1 MSSPITPEQGSG
13 QLTQSR
19 IDQPVDPLADPVPG
33 HIGGQMYDQISS
45 QDAEKTN
52 GLDVEEERRARQARI
67 VSIARW
73 ALPSLLLVILVGS
86 WQAYVT
92 LAEVPH
98 YILPSPVRIAQTL
111 VQDWGIL
118 WPALLATARLTFL
131 ALLFAIIGGLLLAVA
146 FTQSK
151 WAELAMFPY
160 AVILQVTPVVA
171 IAPLLQI
178 YVDSAF
184 VAALL
189 CAWLVAFFPILANT
203 TIGLKSADHNL
214 RDLFRIYGASRWQT
228 LRLLTGPSALPFFL
242 GGLKIA
248 GGLALIGA
256 VVAEFVIGRAGTGLG
271 LASTLLEA
279 SYRFNF
285 GRLYAALILISLMG
299 VAIFGLMSLISYLLL
314 FRWHESAL
322 KRES

>member
-1 MSSPITPEQGSG
+1 MS
-13 QLTQSR
+13 LTETR
-19 IDQPVDPLADPVPG
+19 PAVPVID
-33 HIGGQMYDQISS
+33 
-45 QDAEKTN
+45 
-52 GLDVEEERRARQARI
+52 EEEAARARRDRI
-67 VSIARW
+67 NRIAKW
-73 ALPSLLLVILVGS
+73 TLPSLVMVLSILA
-86 WQAYVT
+86 WHLYVT
-92 LAEVPH
+92 LNDIPH
-98 YILPSPVRIAQTL
+98 YVLPGPVL
-111 VQDWGIL
+111 VATSIVEDWPLL
-118 WPALLATARLTFL
+118 WPAMLITSRLTLL
-131 ALLFAIIGGLLLAVA
+131 ALLFAIIGGVLLAVA

-151 WAELAMFPY
+151 WAEMSFFPY
-160 AVILQVTPVVA
+160 AVILQVTPVIA

-178 YVDSAF
+178 YVESAF

-189 CAWLVAFFPILANT
+189 CAWIVAFFPILSNT

-214 RDLFRIYGASRWQT
+214 QDLFTIYGATRWQR
-228 LRLLTGPSALPFFL
+228 LRYLAAPSALPYFL

-299 VAIFGLMSLISYLLL
+299 VVIFAVTSTISHLAL
-314 FRWHESAL
+314 RKWHESAL
-322 KRES
+322 KRD

>member
-1 MSSPITPEQGSG
+1 MSIAENAPATAI
-13 QLTQSR
+13 L
-19 IDQPVDPLADPVPG
+19 DQ
-33 HIGGQMYDQISS
+33 
-45 QDAEKTN
+45 
-52 GLDVEEERRARQARI
+52 EEAARARRARINRI
-67 VSIARW
+67 AKW
-73 ALPSLLLVILVGS
+73 TLPSLVMALSLLGWHL
-86 WQAYVT
+86 YVT
-92 LAEVPH
+92 LNEIPH
-98 YILPSPVRIAQTL
+98 YILPGPLL
-111 VQDWGIL
+111 VATSIVNDWELL
-118 WPALLATARLTFL
+118 WPAMLTTSRLTIL
-131 ALLFAIIGGLLLAVA
+131 ALIFAILGGVALAVA

-151 WAELAMFPY
+151 WAEMSFFPY

-178 YVDSAF
+178 YVESAF

-189 CAWLVAFFPILANT
+189 CAWIVAFFPILSNT

-214 RDLFRIYGASRWQT
+214 EDLFTIYGATRWQR
-228 LRLLTGPSALPFFL
+228 LRLLAAPSALPFFL

-285 GRLYAALILISLMG
+285 GRLYAALILISTMG
-299 VAIFGLMSLISYLLL
+299 IVIFAITSLISHLML
-314 FRWHESAL
+314 RKWHESAL
-322 KRES
+322 KRE

>member
-1 MSSPITPEQGSG
+1 MTNIETDM
-13 QLTQSR
+13 THV
-19 IDQPVDPLADPVPG
+19 DQEEAARARR
-33 HIGGQMYDQISS
+33 DQIL
-45 QDAEKTN
+45 K
-52 GLDVEEERRARQARI
+52 
-67 VSIARW
+67 IAKW
-73 ALPSLLLVILVGS
+73 TLPSLVMVLTLLGWHL
-86 WQAYVT
+86 YVM
-92 LAEVPH
+92 LWEVPH
-98 YILPSPVRIAQTL
+98 YILPGPLLVLEKLINDWDLLWAATL
-111 VQDWGIL
+111 TTGRL
-118 WPALLATARLTFL
+118 TLLALV
-131 ALLFAIIGGLLLAVA
+131 FAILGGGMLAVA

-151 WAELAMFPY
+151 WIEMSFFPY

-178 YVDSAF
+178 YLDSPF

-189 CAWLVAFFPILANT
+189 CAWIVAFFPILSNT
-203 TIGLKSADHNL
+203 TVGLKSTDRNL
-214 RDLFRIYGASRWQT
+214 EDLFTIYGANRWQR
-228 LRLLTGPSALPFFL
+228 LRYLAAPSALPYFL
-242 GGLKIA
+242 SGLKIA

-299 VAIFGLMSLISYLLL
+299 VTIFAVMSLISHLAL

-322 KRES
+322 KKDG

>member
-1 MSSPITPEQGSG
+1 MTIADNAPAPAI
-13 QLTQSR
+13 
-19 IDQPVDPLADPVPG
+19 VD
-33 HIGGQMYDQISS
+33 
-45 QDAEKTN
+45 
-52 GLDVEEERRARQARI
+52 EEEAARARRARVNRI
-67 VSIARW
+67 AKW
-73 ALPSLLLVILVGS
+73 TLPSLVMVVSILA
-86 WQAYVT
+86 WHLYVT
-92 LAEVPH
+92 INEIPH
-98 YILPSPVRIAQTL
+98 YILPGPLLVAQSI
-111 VQDWGIL
+111 VNDWNLL
-118 WPALLATARLTFL
+118 WPAMLITTRLTVL
-131 ALLFAIIGGLLLAVA
+131 ALLFAILGGVALAVA

-151 WAELAMFPY
+151 WAEMSFFPY

-178 YVDSAF
+178 YVESAF

-189 CAWLVAFFPILANT
+189 CAWIVAFFPILSNT

-214 RDLFRIYGASRWQT
+214 EDLFTIYGATRWQR
-228 LRLLTGPSALPFFL
+228 LRLLAAPSALPFFL

-285 GRLYAALILISLMG
+285 GRLYAALILISTMG
-299 VAIFGLMSLISYLLL
+299 IVIFAITSTISYLLL
-314 FRWHESAL
+314 RKWHESAL
-322 KRES
+322 KRE

>member
-1 MSSPITPEQGSG
+1 MTDADVKQQPPQI
-13 QLTQSR
+13 
-19 IDQPVDPLADPVPG
+19 IDL
-33 HIGGQMYDQISS
+33 
-45 QDAEKTN
+45 
-52 GLDVEEERRARQARI
+52 EEEAIARRKKLYK
-67 VSIARW
+67 IARW
-73 ALPSLLLVILVGS
+73 TLPSLVMVLALGA
-86 WQAYVT
+86 WQAYCT
-92 LAEVPH
+92 IAEVPH
-98 YILPSPVRIAQTL
+98 YILPSPALIGKTL
-111 VQDWGIL
+111 FTDWNVL
-118 WPALLATARLTFL
+118 WPAMLATGKLTSL
-131 ALLFAIIGGLLLAVA
+131 ALIMAVIGGLALAIA

-151 WAELAMFPY
+151 WIEMSLFPY

-178 YVDSAF
+178 YMDSAF
-184 VAALL
+184 SAALL
-189 CAWLVAFFPILANT
+189 CAWIVAFFPILSNT

-214 RDLFRIYGASRWQT
+214 QDLFTIYGATGWQR
-228 LRLLTGPSALPFFL
+228 LRLLAGPSALPYFL
-242 GGLKIA
+242 SGLKIA

-285 GRLYAALILISLMG
+285 GRLYGALVLISVMG
-299 VAIFGLMSLISYLLL
+299 VAIFGLMSLISYFAL

>member
-1 MSSPITPEQGSG
+1 MSIAEPGTNA
-13 QLTQSR
+13 
-19 IDQPVDPLADPVPG
+19 PV
-33 HIGGQMYDQISS
+33 I
-45 QDAEKTN
+45 DAE
-52 GLDVEEERRARQARI
+52 EAARARRDRI
-67 VSIARW
+67 NRIAKW
-73 ALPSLLLVILVGS
+73 TLPSLVLVLSVLA
-86 WQAYVT
+86 WHFYVT

-98 YILPSPVRIAQTL
+98 YILPGPVRVAQSL
-111 VQDWGIL
+111 VSDWAVL
-118 WPALLATARLTFL
+118 WPALLTTGRLTLL
-131 ALLFAIIGGLLLAVA
+131 ALLMAVVGGVALAVA

-151 WAELAMFPY
+151 WAEMSFFPY
-160 AVILQVTPVVA
+160 AVILQVTPVIA

-189 CAWLVAFFPILANT
+189 CAWIVAFFPILSNT

-214 RDLFRIYGASRWQT
+214 QDLFTIYGATRWQR
-228 LRLLTGPSALPFFL
+228 LRYLAGPSALPFFL

-299 VAIFGLMSLISYLLL
+299 VLIFAAMSIISHLAL
-314 FRWHESAL
+314 RKWHESAL
-322 KRES
+322 KREG

>member
-1 MSSPITPEQGSG
+1 MSIVDAPVSPAI
-13 QLTQSR
+13 
-19 IDQPVDPLADPVPG
+19 
-33 HIGGQMYDQISS
+33 
-45 QDAEKTN
+45 DAE
-52 GLDVEEERRARQARI
+52 EEQRARQKQI
-67 VSIARW
+67 TKIARW
-73 ALPSLLLVILVGS
+73 TLPSLVLLVLIGG

-92 LAEVPH
+92 LAAVPH
-98 YILPSPVRIAQTL
+98 YILPSPLLIGQTI
-111 VQDWGIL
+111 VADWGIL
-118 WPALLATARLTFL
+118 WPALLMTGRLTLL
-131 ALLFAIIGGLLLAVA
+131 ALIFAVIGGLAIAVA

-151 WAELAMFPY
+151 WVELAMFPY

-178 YVDSAF
+178 YVESAF

-189 CAWLVAFFPILANT
+189 CAWIVAFFPILSNT

-214 RDLFRIYGASRWQT
+214 QDLFKIYGASKWQT
-228 LRLLTGPSALPFFL
+228 LRYLSAPSALPFFL

-285 GRLYAALILISLMG
+285 GRLYAALIMISVMG
-299 VAIFGLMSLISYLLL
+299 VAIFGLMSLISYLFLY
-314 FRWHESAL
+314 RWHESAL
-322 KRES
+322 KRED

>member
-1 MSSPITPEQGSG
+1 MTATDTGTTAPI
-13 QLTQSR
+13 
-19 IDQPVDPLADPVPG
+19 I
-33 HIGGQMYDQISS
+33 
-45 QDAEKTN
+45 DAE
-52 GLDVEEERRARQARI
+52 EAERARRDKINRI
-67 VSIARW
+67 AKW
-73 ALPSLLLVILVGS
+73 TLPSLVMALTLLAWHLYVTLNEIPHYVLPGPLLVGS
-86 WQAYVT
+86 SVV
-92 LAEVPH
+92 E
-98 YILPSPVRIAQTL
+98 
-111 VQDWGIL
+111 DWSIL
-118 WPALLATARLTFL
+118 WPAMLTTSRLTIL
-131 ALLFAIIGGLLLAVA
+131 ALILAILGGVALAVA

-151 WAELAMFPY
+151 WAEMSFFPY

-178 YVDSAF
+178 YVESAF

-189 CAWLVAFFPILANT
+189 CAWIVAFFPILSNT

-214 RDLFRIYGASRWQT
+214 QDLFSIYGATRWQR
-228 LRLLTGPSALPFFL
+228 LRLLAAPSALPFFL

-285 GRLYAALILISLMG
+285 GRLYAALILISAMG
-299 VAIFGLMSLISYLLL
+299 VAIFAVTSLISHLML
-314 FRWHESAL
+314 RKWHESAL
-322 KRES
+322 KRDA

>member
-1 MSSPITPEQGSG
+1 MTA
-13 QLTQSR
+13 LDTQ
-19 IDQPVDPLADPVPG
+19 QAPVV
-33 HIGGQMYDQISS
+33 
-45 QDAEKTN
+45 
-52 GLDVEEERRARQARI
+52 DVEEERRARQNQI
-67 VSIARW
+67 TNVARW
-73 ALPSLLLVILVGS
+73 MLPSLVLVLLIGG

-92 LAEVPH
+92 IAEVPH
-98 YILPSPVRIAQTL
+98 YILPSPFLIGQTL
-111 VQDWGIL
+111 IKDWGIL
-118 WPALLATARLTFL
+118 WPAMLVTGRLTLLALI
-131 ALLFAIIGGLLLAVA
+131 FAVIGGLAIAIA

-151 WAELAMFPY
+151 WIELAMFPY

-189 CAWLVAFFPILANT
+189 CAWIVAFFPILSNT

-214 RDLFRIYGASRWQT
+214 QDLFKIYGATKWQT
-228 LRLLTGPSALPFFL
+228 LRYLAAPSALPFFL

-285 GRLYAALILISLMG
+285 GRLYAALILISVMG
-299 VAIFGLMSLISYLLL
+299 VAIFGLMSLISYLCL

-322 KRES
+322 KRED

>member
-1 MSSPITPEQGSG
+1 MSIVESVTVA
-13 QLTQSR
+13 
-19 IDQPVDPLADPVPG
+19 PVVD
-33 HIGGQMYDQISS
+33 
-45 QDAEKTN
+45 
-52 GLDVEEERRARQARI
+52 EEEEARARKEKINRI
-67 VSIARW
+67 AKW
-73 ALPSLLLVILVGS
+73 TLPSLVMILS
-86 WQAYVT
+86 ILAWHFYVT
-92 LAEVPH
+92 LNNIPH
-98 YILPSPVRIAQTL
+98 YVLPGPLLVAQS
-111 VQDWGIL
+111 VFEDWAIL
-118 WPALLATARLTFL
+118 WPAMLTTSRLTLLALI
-131 ALLFAIIGGLLLAVA
+131 FAVIGGVALAVA

-151 WAELAMFPY
+151 WAEMSFFPY

-178 YVDSAF
+178 YIDSAF

-189 CAWLVAFFPILANT
+189 CAWIVAFFPILSNT

-214 RDLFRIYGASRWQT
+214 EDLFTIYGATRWQR
-228 LRLLTGPSALPFFL
+228 LRYLSAPSALPFFL

-285 GRLYAALILISLMG
+285 GRLYAALILISCMG
-299 VAIFGLMSLISYLLL
+299 VTIFAVTSILSHLML
-314 FRWHESAL
+314 RKWHESAL
-322 KRES
+322 KRD

>member
-1 MSSPITPEQGSG
+1 MTVLDGPIVT
-13 QLTQSR
+13 T
-19 IDQPVDPLADPVPG
+19 IDA
-33 HIGGQMYDQISS
+33 
-45 QDAEKTN
+45 
-52 GLDVEEERRARQARI
+52 EEERRAHQKKI
-67 VSIARW
+67 TKIARW
-73 ALPSLLLVILVGS
+73 TLPSLVLVVLIGG

-92 LAEVPH
+92 IAEVPH
-98 YILPSPVRIAQTL
+98 YILPSPLLIGQTMIA
-111 VQDWGIL
+111 DWSVL
-118 WPALLATARLTFL
+118 WPALLMTGRLTLL
-131 ALLFAIIGGLLLAVA
+131 ALVFAVIGGLAIAVA

-151 WAELAMFPY
+151 WVELAMFPY

-189 CAWLVAFFPILANT
+189 CAWIVAFFPILSNT

-214 RDLFRIYGASRWQT
+214 QDLFQIYGASKWQT
-228 LRLLTGPSALPFFL
+228 LLFLSAPSALPFFL

-285 GRLYAALILISLMG
+285 GRLYAALILISVMG
-299 VAIFGLMSLISYLLL
+299 VAIFGLMSLISHLFL

-322 KRES
+322 KREE

>member
-1 MSSPITPEQGSG
+1 MIPTKAELNHLPI
-13 QLTQSR
+13 
-19 IDQPVDPLADPVPG
+19 VDA
-33 HIGGQMYDQISS
+33 
-45 QDAEKTN
+45 
-52 GLDVEEERRARQARI
+52 EEERRERQRRI
-67 VSIARW
+67 TAIARW
-73 ALPSLLLVILVGS
+73 TLPSLMLIAVIGG

-98 YILPSPVRIAQTL
+98 YILPSPLRIVQTL
-111 VQDWGIL
+111 FQDWPVL
-118 WPALLATARLTFL
+118 WPALLATGRLTFL
-131 ALLFAIIGGLLLAVA
+131 ALLFAIIGGLLLAIA

-151 WAELAMFPY
+151 WVELTMFPY

-171 IAPLLQI
+171 IAPLLQV
-178 YVDSAF
+178 YVESAF

-189 CAWLVAFFPILANT
+189 CAWLVAFFPILSNT

-214 RDLFRIYGASRWQT
+214 HDLFKIYGASRWQT
-228 LRLLTGPSALPFFL
+228 LRLLSGPSALPFFL

-299 VAIFGLMSLISYLLL
+299 IVIFGLMSLLSHLCL
-314 FRWHESAL
+314 FRWHESAI
-322 KRES
+322 KREL

>member
-1 MSSPITPEQGSG
+1 MSIVENAPIPP
-13 QLTQSR
+13 
-19 IDQPVDPLADPVPG
+19 IV
-33 HIGGQMYDQISS
+33 
-45 QDAEKTN
+45 DAE
-52 GLDVEEERRARQARI
+52 EAARARRTKINRVAKWTLPCL
-67 VSIARW
+67 VM
-73 ALPSLLLVILVGS
+73 ALSLLAWHL
-86 WQAYVT
+86 YVT
-92 LAEVPH
+92 INEIPH
-98 YILPSPVRIAQTL
+98 YILPGPLLVAQY
-111 VQDWGIL
+111 VFDDWELL
-118 WPALLATARLTFL
+118 WPAMLTTTRLTVL
-131 ALLFAIIGGLLLAVA
+131 ALIFAILGGVVLAVA

-151 WAELAMFPY
+151 WAEMSFFPY

-178 YVDSAF
+178 YVESAF

-189 CAWLVAFFPILANT
+189 CAWIVAFFPILSNT

-214 RDLFRIYGASRWQT
+214 EDLFTIYGATRWQR
-228 LRLLTGPSALPFFL
+228 LRLLAAPSALPFFL

-285 GRLYAALILISLMG
+285 GRLYAALILISGMG
-299 VAIFGLMSLISYLLL
+299 IVIFAITSIISHLLL
-314 FRWHESAL
+314 RKWHESAL
-322 KRES
+322 KRD